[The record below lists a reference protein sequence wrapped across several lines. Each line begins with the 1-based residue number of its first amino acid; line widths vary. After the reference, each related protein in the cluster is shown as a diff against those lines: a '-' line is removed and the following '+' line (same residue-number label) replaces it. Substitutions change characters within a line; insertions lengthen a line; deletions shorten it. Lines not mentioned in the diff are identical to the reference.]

1 MLGEWKPEEDP
12 WYIGFRFIAF
22 SLFIPVIG
30 IVISVILLAVRMVY
44 FTIKEKEQGESGA
57 CSEGIKDREKTESR
71 EGDKNWE
78 RGDGGAQKRQWEF
91 NEFLLFLCKRKTL
104 IALLV
109 LCLPGMLIWI
119 NGYWVVGLF
128 CFVPGIVAWVLRM
141 VWYQG
146 EEEHQETV
154 VMGAVSFIV
163 LAAFWAVIILFDFQ
177 KEMGRTPLPSKGFES
192 GTPFWPSMSE
202 LVENP
207 KGQTGGTMLQEEQK
221 TSAQADIG
229 VGMNGSAG
237 EHTQL
242 LCPSSEEETE
252 AFVSRTTEAQ
262 EEYEDD
268 RAEFWSRFYDAR
280 LVYTPDDFMAD
291 DGLTSREIVEEGKT
305 VDGMDPA
312 FDQNG
317 RDRVRREVTILL
329 DDLSH
334 YSKMDGGIQ
343 TGGPYSKS
351 YFDADVFEYIYYGEL
366 NDKERPEGIGVLLK
380 RMYNGRLGE
389 IFVIQYA
396 GEFEAGRFSG
406 YGILFSLSESYGCV
420 AYEGFFQEGE
430 PHGVGSSYLES
441 DTYESYFQGADEY
454 EKSVGNYIER
464 KRNVCAANAG
474 ILSGKVKI
482 FLDFPILRPVIQ
494 VRGRW
499 KNGVQKGYCRIYS
512 IGGTVYE
519 ERK

>member
-30 IVISVILLAVRMVY
+30 IVISGILLAVRIVY
-44 FTIKEKEQGESGA
+44 FTMKEKEQGESGKY
-57 CSEGIKDREKTESR
+57 SERVKVREE
-71 EGDKNWE
+71 DKNWE
-78 RGDGGAQKRQWEF
+78 RGDSGAEKRKWEF

-109 LCLPGMLIWI
+109 LCLPGMLIWM
-119 NGYWVVGLF
+119 NGYWVAGVF
-128 CFVPGIVAWVLRM
+128 CFVPGIAAWVLRM

-154 VMGAVSFIV
+154 VIGAVTFIV
-163 LAAFWAVIILFDFQ
+163 LAALWAVIVLFDFQ
-177 KEMGRTPLPSKGFES
+177 QEMGKMPQPSEDSES
-192 GTPFWPSMSE
+192 GTLFWPSMSE
-202 LVENP
+202 LIESQ
-207 KGQTGGTMLQEEQK
+207 KGRTDGIMLQEGQK

-229 VGMNGSAG
+229 VGMNGSDG
-237 EHTQL
+237 EDTEL
-242 LCPSSEEETE
+242 PYLFSEEGTE
-252 AFVSRTTEAQ
+252 EFAAQTTEAQ
-262 EEYEDD
+262 EEYENDK
-268 RAEFWSRFYDAR
+268 AEFWSRFYDVR
-280 LVYTPDDFMAD
+280 LAYTPNDFMTD
-291 DGLTSREIVEEGKT
+291 DGLTSREIVAGSGT

-317 RDRVRREVTILL
+317 RDKVRAEAAILL
-329 DDLSH
+329 EDLSH

-351 YFDADVFEYIYYGEL
+351 YLDGDVFEYIYYGKL

-396 GEFEAGRFSG
+396 GEFKDGRFSG
-406 YGILFSLSESYGCV
+406 YGILFSLLESYGSV
-420 AYEGFFQEGE
+420 AYEGFFQGGK
-430 PHGVGSSYLES
+430 PYGLGSSYLES
-441 DTYESYFQGADEY
+441 DTYESYFQGSDEY
-454 EKSVGNYIER
+454 EQFVGNYIAG
-464 KRNVCAANAG
+464 KRNACIANAAT
-474 ILSGKVKI
+474 LNGKVKI

-494 VRGRW
+494 IRGRW
-499 KNGVQKGYCRIYS
+499 KDGVQKGYCRIYS

>member
-30 IVISVILLAVRMVY
+30 IVISAILLAVRMVY
-44 FTIKEKEQGESGA
+44 FTMKEKEQGESEND
-57 CSEGIKDREKTESR
+57 SERIKDREEAESR
-71 EGDKNWE
+71 EEDKNWK

-109 LCLPGMLIWI
+109 LCLPGMLIWM
-119 NGYWVVGLF
+119 NGCWVIGLF
-128 CFVPGIVAWVLRM
+128 CFVPGIIAWVLRM

-154 VMGAVSFIV
+154 VIGAVAFIV
-163 LAAFWAVIILFDFQ
+163 LAALWVVIVLFDFQ
-177 KEMGRTPLPSKGFES
+177 KEMGRTPPSSKGSES
-192 GTPFWPSMSE
+192 GDPFWPSMSE
-202 LVENP
+202 LIENS
-207 KGQTGGTMLQEEQK
+207 KGQTGGTMLQEDQK
-221 TSAQADIG
+221 TSAHADIG

-242 LCPSSEEETE
+242 PNLSSEEETE
-252 AFVSRTTEAQ
+252 ASVSRTTEAQ

-280 LVYTPDDFMAD
+280 LAYTPDDFMTD
-291 DGLTSREIVEEGKT
+291 DGLTSRKIVEEGKT
-305 VDGMDPA
+305 VDCMDPA

-317 RDRVRREVTILL
+317 RDKVRKEVTKLL
-329 DDLSH
+329 TDLSC

-343 TGGPYSKS
+343 TGGPYRKS
-351 YFDADVFEYIYYGEL
+351 YLNGDVFEYIYYGQL
-366 NDKERPEGIGVLLK
+366 DDKERPEGIGVLLK

-406 YGILFSLSESYGCV
+406 YGILFSLLESYGCV
-420 AYEGFFQEGE
+420 AYEGFFQGGV
-430 PHGVGSSYLES
+430 PHGLGSSYLES
-441 DTYESYFQGADEY
+441 DTYESYFQGYDAY

-464 KRNVCAANAG
+464 KRNMCAANAG

-499 KNGVQKGYCRIYS
+499 NSGVQKGYCRIYS

-519 ERK
+519 ERQ